1 MKTFQEYQDD
11 KLVEDFTIPAE
22 ELILTEEQEAMIE
35 DAVNTFIAEGKGIED
50 LEEAFLDEGM
60 FGAILGGLTGAA
72 LGKSVGKMICK
83 VLGVQK
89 GVLYD
94 LLTSR
99 IVGAALGSV
108 IGKRF

>member
-1 MKTFQEYQDD
+1 MDTFNDYLEA
-11 KLVEDFTIPAE
+11 KEVP
-22 ELILTEEQEAMIE
+22 LTEQEESMIE

-50 LEEAFLDEGM
+50 LEQAFLDEGV
-60 FGAILGGLTGAA
+60 FGALLGGLTGAA
-72 LGKSVGKMICK
+72 LGKSIGKMLCK

-99 IVGAALGSV
+99 LVAAAIGSK
-108 IGKRF
+108 IGGRF